1 MESFTD
7 KLVYTVPSKLPDELI
22 TSMVKYLGEKSYESS
37 MTSGMLNESFR
48 GARDA
53 SNAVRSSQTSWL
65 NWDEWIPGII
75 HNMMITANKEYFN
88 YDLTH
93 FATQIQAT
101 VYTGE
106 SKDHYTWHTDG
117 GRGVMKRENDVIL
130 ERKLSCSLLL
140 SGPEEYTGG
149 ELQFHYNRNF
159 FYSTRPSIGEAI
171 IFPSWVPHRV
181 RPVKTGKRIS
191 VVAWMNGPCFK

>member
-7 KLVYTVPSKLPDELI
+7 KLVYIVPSKLPDELI
-22 TSMVKYLGEKSYESS
+22 SSMVKYVGEKSYKSS
-37 MTSGMLNESFR
+37 AVDESFR
-48 GARDA
+48 GDH
-53 SNAVRSSQTSWL
+53 NAVRSSQTSWL
-65 NWDEWIPGII
+65 DWDEWIPGII

-117 GRGVMKRENDVIL
+117 GKGVMKSENDVIL

-149 ELQFHYNRNF
+149 ELQFHYNKNF
-159 FYSTRPSIGEAI
+159 FYSTRPSIGQAI

-191 VVAWMNGPCFK
+191 LVAWMNGPCFK